1 MTHAEAGEDTN
12 GKVKKKG
19 VLGDEGCEGEFAGT
33 VGDAEIFFS
42 ASDGEGE
49 GGGQAEAY
57 KDAGGFAGWNGGW
70 VR

>member
-49 GGGQAEAY
+49 IGGQAEA
-57 KDAGGFAGWNGGW
+57 
-70 VR
+70 